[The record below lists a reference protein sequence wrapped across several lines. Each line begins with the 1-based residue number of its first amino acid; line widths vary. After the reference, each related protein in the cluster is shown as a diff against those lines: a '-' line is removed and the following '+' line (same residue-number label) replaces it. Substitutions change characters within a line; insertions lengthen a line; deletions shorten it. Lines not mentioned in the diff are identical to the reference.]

1 MTAAIATENN
11 LWLIE
16 KAEEILHKK
25 LTVSVPSRPRSM
37 SIGFAELL
45 FFFVGI
51 LKSTSIC
58 ANANS
63 TTEDFYALTFLE
75 WYLVGFK
82 WCAKRN
88 SFCDMLEWK
97 KGKNA
102 LQRLG
107 EPRRLGT

>member
-25 LTVSVPSRPRSM
+25 LTVSVPSLFCPRSM

-82 WCAKRN
+82 
-88 SFCDMLEWK
+88 
-97 KGKNA
+97 
-102 LQRLG
+102 
-107 EPRRLGT
+107 